1 EKMRLSAAGNL
12 GIGTT
17 APSTTLH
24 VKSASGTNGIKIE
37 NAGTASSDFAILQ
50 YKHGNS
56 ANLWQSFA
64 LSDGTFAVA
73 DLSGAGT
80 AISVDANRNVGIGT
94 TSPLTVLDLSSEI
107 GRAHV

>member
-1 EKMRLSAAGNL
+1 EKMRLSAAGNV
-12 GIGTT
+12 GIGT
-17 APSTTLH
+17 ASPGTTLH

-37 NAGTASSDFAILQ
+37 NAGTAGSDFAILQ

-64 LSDGTFAVA
+64 KSNGTFAVA

-94 TSPLTVLDLSSEI
+94 TGPNAPL
-107 GRAHV
+107 HVKKDQNSN